1 MTTRG
6 RRTPNYFCFW
16 KIQLFLEQRL
26 CDSIVFDSERKLKQT
41 CKSGI
46 SWNLVPFAGDFKT
59 NIHDPIKQIV
69 TFLNDNGTH
78 FTVNIY
84 VFLSIYLDDNF
95 PMEFSFFDGDSQPVV
110 NGTIQYT
117 NVF

>member
-1 MTTRG
+1 M
-6 RRTPNYFCFW
+6 
-16 KIQLFLEQRL
+16 FLEQRL

-41 CKSGI
+41 YMSGI
-46 SWNLVPFAGDFKT
+46 SWNLVPFAGDFKA

-69 TFLNDNGTH
+69 TFLNDNGAH

-84 VFLSIYLDDNF
+84 AFLSIYLDDNF